1 MNRPTPKRN
10 YVGIACTWH
19 DPAIAV
25 VDSAGRIVFAEAAE
39 RHLQYKRAFAS
50 VADDPVFV
58 GRVLQ
63 KYIEPDAEIVV
74 AKNWSATSMWMARW
88 GDSVRGVVQAIL
100 PLGRR
105 PTALLD
111 ITRFMLRGQLGTSS
125 VASEP
130 LRYKL
135 RYPDSPLICN
145 NRKLTLRHFDH
156 HLTHAAAGCYTS
168 PFSEAAC
175 AVVDAIG
182 EYSSTGF
189 YHFKDGK
196 ITPLRRSKSGLASL
210 GSFYTLVCSACG
222 FDWIEGEEWK
232 VMGMA
237 PYGKF
242 DEEIHARL
250 SKMLHI
256 EGLRIQPRGMLLDS
270 FWDEDHLHHAADL
283 AHTGQIVFE
292 ESLEKLLT
300 NLANL
305 GISKNLVYMGGCAL
319 NSSANG
325 HILSR
330 TPFERLHVY
339 SAPADDGT
347 ALGAALLAYYQDH
360 PSQPRDLV
368 PYSPYLGSEMS
379 AYVMGHLEKFNGH
392 SPKFRDCSGDIVY
405 EAAKL
410 LADGKIIGWVQGRAE
425 YGPRALGNR
434 SILANPCN
442 ANVKDIINDRV
453 KFREEFRPFAP
464 SILHEYGPE
473 YFENYEESPYME
485 RTLRFR
491 DEVIDKVPG
500 VVHVNQTGR
509 LQSVKRQWNDRY
521 YRLIDE
527 FRKLTGVPLVL
538 NTSFNV
544 MGKPIVNSVEDAVAV
559 LYTTGLDALVIHD
572 YLIEK

>member
-1 MNRPTPKRN
+1 MSRPARKRN
-10 YVGIACTWH
+10 YVGIACTMH
-19 DPAIAV
+19 DSAVAV
-25 VDSAGRIVFAEAAE
+25 VDSAGRIVFAESAE
-39 RHLQYKRAFAS
+39 RHLQYKRAWAS
-50 VADDPVFV
+50 IADDPVFV

-63 KYIEPDAEIVV
+63 EYIEPDAEIVV
-74 AKNWSATSMWMARW
+74 AKNWSRKTLRLSRF
-88 GDSVRGVVQAIL
+88 GDFVRSAVQSIV

-105 PTALLD
+105 KSALVDLF
-111 ITRFMLRGQLGTSS
+111 RFGLRCQMGVSS
-125 VASEP
+125 MASEP

-135 RYPDSPLICN
+135 RYPVSPMICSD
-145 NRKLTLRHFDH
+145 RKVTLRHFNH

-175 AVVDAIG
+175 AVVDSVG
-182 EYSSTGF
+182 EFSSTGF
-189 YHFKDGK
+189 YRYQDGK
-196 ITPLRRSKSGLASL
+196 ITPLRRSRSGLASL
-210 GSFYTLVCSACG
+210 GWLYSLVCVACG

-242 DEEIHARL
+242 DDEIYSRL

-256 EGLRIQPRGMLLDS
+256 DGLRICRRGMLLDS
-270 FWDEDHLHHAADL
+270 FWDEDHSHHAADL
-283 AHTGQIVFE
+283 AYTCQVVFE
-292 ESLEKLLT
+292 ENLEKLLV

-305 GISKNLVYMGGCAL
+305 GISQNLIYMGGCAL

-325 HILSR
+325 HIVSR
-330 TPFERLHVY
+330 TSFERLHVY

-360 PSQPRDLV
+360 PSQPREPV
-368 PYSPYLGSEMS
+368 PYSAYLGSEMS
-379 AYVMGHLEKFNGH
+379 PYVMGHLEKFNGH
-392 SPKFRDCSGDIVY
+392 SPKFRDCGGDIVY
-405 EAAKL
+405 KAAKL
-410 LADGKIIGWVQGRAE
+410 LAEGKIIGWVQGRAE

-442 ANVKDIINDRV
+442 ANVKDIINERV

-491 DEVIDKVPG
+491 SEVVDRVPG
-500 VVHVNQTGR
+500 VVHVDQTGR
-509 LQSVKRQWNDRY
+509 LQSVKREWNDRF

-527 FRKLTGVPLVL
+527 FRKLTGVPVVL

-559 LYTTGLDALVIHD
+559 LYTTGLDALVVHD